1 MDNVLEIKDMDLY
14 VPDGDG
20 IRKVVS
26 GFSLIVRRGEIKRI
40 EAKDLEEAD
49 HLYRIISG
57 EKEPTAGSI
66 YRAKGKIGKISRGSQ
81 PFLEL
86 MVYENIALALAG
98 RYSKGTA
105 REHGFDP
112 RQTTSE
118 LNSAER
124 TRLHFLQRYLQK
136 PIYIVAEEPFRGL
149 DNSAESKVMD
159 SIREETQRGGI
170 SVIIIETAG
179 EKKV

>member
-14 VPDGDG
+14 VPDGEG
-20 IRKVVS
+20 IRKVIS
-26 GFSLIVRRGEIKRI
+26 GFGLIVRRGEIKRI

-66 YRAKGKIGKISRGSQ
+66 YRAKGRIGKISRGSQ
-81 PFLEL
+81 PFSEL
-86 MVYENIALALAG
+86 MVHENIALALAG

-112 RQTTSE
+112 RQSTAA
-118 LNSAER
+118 LNRTDR
-124 TRLHFLQRYLQK
+124 TRLHFLQRYLQR
-136 PIYIVAEEPFRGL
+136 PIYIVADDPFEGL
-149 DNSAESKVMD
+149 ERNEVSAVLDFIGK
-159 SIREETQRGGI
+159 ETEKSGI
-170 SVIIIETAG
+170 PVIIIETAG